1 MFSLKHRPSRS
12 TERWRVKA
20 LPFRGSNRTK
30 IMTVL
35 TGAARYL
42 SRYEY
47 VWWFV
52 LFFLTYPLI
61 RLCFLISTESRDL
74 YNHISS
80 SSHSP
85 SHPPPP
91 PVPIPPSTASYLSI
105 PHMIVQNNLIPGG
118 ICLEDDGK
126 IQMDDKVTGQQ
137 VASGFRSQ
145 CCCPGTRRQHNTSR
159 YATRQIFGAGKSV
172 LVSRWS
178 RARFLERIPRAEWPS
193 LNKADGLDC
202 TS

>member
-1 MFSLKHRPSRS
+1 
-12 TERWRVKA
+12 
-20 LPFRGSNRTK
+20 
-30 IMTVL
+30 MTVL
-35 TGAARYL
+35 TRTTRYL
-42 SRYEY
+42 SWYDY

-52 LFFLTYPLI
+52 LFFLTHSLI

-85 SHPPPP
+85 SPPSPPP

-105 PHMIVQNNLIPGG
+105 PHMMVQNNLIPGG
-118 ICLEDDGK
+118 ICLEDDRK

-145 CCCPGTRRQHNTSR
+145 CCCPGSRRQHNTSR
-159 YATRQIFGAGKSV
+159 DAARQIFGTGKAFRCLAGRGQDSW
-172 LVSRWS
+172 RE
-178 RARFLERIPRAEWPS
+178 FQERNDRVW
-193 LNKADGLDC
+193 
-202 TS
+202 T